1 MMQTMT
7 RTGAEQRELLLLD
20 GYKAFNKRDVG
31 GALNMLHSDVDWAN
45 DATGERLHGH
55 HAVRDY
61 WLQQWTDINPQVM
74 PVRFTHDGDMVSA
87 DVLQVVHALDGA
99 VISEGIV
106 YHRYTFRDWRVS
118 RMEILHAGGHAQVHD
133 IGHVGGHASVGEP
146 ATETVIVVQAVVM
159 EIETR

>member
-1 MMQTMT
+1 MQTMT

-31 GALNMLHSDVDWAN
+31 GALNMLHTDVDWAS
-45 DATGERLHGH
+45 DATGEHLHGH

-74 PVRFTHDGDMVSA
+74 PVRFTHEGDTVSA

-99 VISEGIV
+99 VISESIV
-106 YHRYTFRDWRVS
+106 NHQYTFRDWRVS
-118 RMEILHAGGHAQVHD
+118 RMEIHHAGGNVHGHD
-133 IGHVGGHASVGEP
+133 IGHVGGQASLG
-146 ATETVIVVQAVVM
+146 AAGTETVIVVQAVVM